1 LKFRAQVS
9 YAPSVA
15 ITVDK
20 IRNIA
25 IIAHVDHGKTTLV
38 DELLKQ
44 SGTFKSHQAT
54 SDRMMDSMDL
64 ERERGITIAA
74 KNTAIIYNDYKIN
87 IVDTP
92 GHSDFGGEVERIL
105 SMVDGCC
112 LLVDAAEGPL
122 PQTRY
127 VLSKALEQNL
137 KLIVVINKVDR
148 KDARADEVLNEI
160 FDLFIELGATEEQCE
175 FPYIYAIA
183 REGKAGTDLAKVPE
197 STNLNALFDMVIEKV
212 PHPKL
217 DEDQPPRVLIA
228 NLGYS
233 EYLGRLA
240 IGKIKSGSLKRG
252 KMAAVV
258 GVDAAGNPTSKQFKV
273 QALYTYH
280 GLKQVEAEE
289 VSGGDVAV
297 LAGIEEISIGDSI
310 VGMPDLRDSTYNP
323 ATYALPRIKIDEP
336 TLEIEWIVNN
346 SPLAG
351 REGEHVTSRKIRD
364 RLLKEA
370 MTNVALRFQEAES
383 ADRFILRA
391 RGELQVSI
399 LAETLRREG
408 FEFALSQ
415 PQILF
420 KQVDGKTHEP
430 IEHAVLDIPVFA
442 QGAVTQ
448 MLQKRKGLLQSV
460 AQRGDDRLR
469 LEFSIP
475 SRGLIGLRNQFMT
488 QTNGQG
494 LFNFMSAGY
503 EEHKGDIQRRLNGAL
518 VSDRA
523 GDSNSYGLV
532 DLQERGILFI
542 GHATQVY
549 EGMIIGENAK
559 ENDLNVN
566 PCKAKQLTNFRT
578 VNKDDAIVLTPPKP
592 MTIERGLEWIGED
605 ELIEVTPKNIRG
617 RKRIL
622 AKNQRS

>member
-1 LKFRAQVS
+1 MLSQN
-9 YAPSVA
+9 
-15 ITVDK
+15 

-44 SGTFKSHQAT
+44 SGTFRSNQQL
-54 SDRMMDSMDL
+54 SERMMDSMDL

-74 KNTAIIYNDYKIN
+74 KNTAIHFNDHKIN

-127 VLSKALEQNL
+127 VLTKALEKNL
-137 KLIVVINKVDR
+137 SIIVVINKVDR
-148 KDARADEVLNEI
+148 KDARPDEVLNEI
-160 FDLFIELGATEEQCE
+160 FDLFIELGASEEQCD
-175 FPYIYAIA
+175 FPYIFAIA
-183 REGKAGTDLAKVPE
+183 REGKAAQKLEAVAE
-197 STNLNALFDMVIEKV
+197 STSLDSLFHLVIEKI
-212 PHPKL
+212 PCPKV
-217 DEDQPPRVLIA
+217 DQDQPARMLIA

-240 IGKIKSGSLKRG
+240 IGKVQSGTITRN
-252 KMAAVV
+252 KMAAVI
-258 GVDAAGNPTSKQFKV
+258 GIDDEGAQKTKQFKV

-289 VSGGDVAV
+289 VIGGDIAV
-297 LAGIEEISIGDSI
+297 IAGIDDISIGDSI
-310 VGMPDLRDSTYNP
+310 VGLPDQKTSDFVP
-323 ATYALPRIKIDEP
+323 ASFALPRIKIDEP
-336 TLEIEWIVNN
+336 TLEVEWLVNN
-346 SPLAG
+346 SPLSG

-364 RLLKEA
+364 RLLKET
-370 MTNVALRFQEAES
+370 MTNVALRFKETDS
-383 ADRFILRA
+383 PDRFILRA

-408 FEFALSQ
+408 YEFALGQ

-420 KQVDGKTHEP
+420 KQIDGQTHEP
-430 IEHAVLDIPVFA
+430 MEHAVLDLPLFA
-442 QGAVTQ
+442 QGSITQ
-448 MLQKRKGLLQSV
+448 ILQRRKGLLQNIS
-460 AQRGDDRLR
+460 QRGTDRIR

-475 SRGLIGLRNQFMT
+475 SRGLIGLRSQFMT
-488 QTNGQG
+488 QTNGLG
-494 LFNFMSAGY
+494 LFNFLAAGY
-503 EEHKGDIQRRLNGAL
+503 EPFKGEILRRTTGAL

-523 GDSNSYGLV
+523 GESSSYALE
-532 DLQERGILFI
+532 DLQDRGILFI
-542 GHATQVY
+542 GHGAQVY

-566 PCKAKQLTNFRT
+566 CCRTKQLTNFRT
-578 VNKDDAIVLTPPKP
+578 VNKDDAIVLTPPRV
-592 MTIERGLEWIGED
+592 MTIERGLEWIRED
-605 ELIEVTPKNIRG
+605 ELMEVTPKNIRA
-617 RKRIL
+617 RKKVL
-622 AKNQRS
+622 AKNMR